1 MNWSADRCPISDE
14 AAEEALPRVG
24 DFVEIICQ
32 SCGRFRVSGSA
43 MEALRHLEKQHKLE
57 ILNEAKRVTR
67 AGEIPYI
74 QNL

>member
-1 MNWSADRCPISDE
+1 MNWTLDRCPISDE
-14 AAEEALPRVG
+14 AAQEALPRVG

-32 SCGRFRVSGSA
+32 SCGRFRISGSA
-43 MEALRHLEKQHKLE
+43 LETARHLDKKHKLE

-67 AGEIPYI
+67 DGKIPYI